1 MYTRLGNGY
10 SNFQQRGGYAS
21 TGEGQKA
28 SSAVVGRARSGRGFN
43 RDFSHRIVTSQSG
56 RRARG
61 AIAPDG
67 IVGTVLLANVDSLPG
82 TVVERFVQ
90 AAGAEKARLVIV
102 VGREK
107 PLDDDEQS
115 KLLVPWKDAMP
126 DSVETLRIATR
137 AQAEDADHAELLHK
151 ATGIWLSNFDAER
164 LASTARGT
172 RFAAE
177 LQDLLDRKGALGVE
191 GTASSRA
198 RRRSAARRTE
208 VRCDRRPQ
216 FARPVRGR
224 SEFRPQV
231 RRQAAPRHHRQEIG
245 LARHWVARGHG
256 ARNPRTNVAPLDGD
270 SAFIVLPPG
279 TNWHQDTIDLRQRRP
294 GDWNQ
299 LHRAARD
306 RANPNYLPKEPAAPE
321 VPHGA
326 LVIIGGGRTPADVL
340 ARFIELA
347 GGADDGEFVVFPTAM
362 PDPIAPGADSRFLR
376 RAGVKHVTE
385 LPAREL
391 KEVDSAENLDLL
403 KRATGV
409 WFGGG
414 RQWHFVDAY
423 EGTKTAELLH
433 YVLKRGGVIG
443 GSSAGATIQGDYLV
457 RGSPF
462 GSEIMMC
469 EGYERGLCFLPGVAI
484 DQHFSARDRFADMTA
499 LMDKY
504 PQFLGIGLDES
515 TALVVQGRT
524 AEIMGPGKV
533 YFYDRRQITDPDAP
547 DYATAA
553 AGDKYDLHDRKI
565 IPGEKKPAEKSVCP

>member
-1 MYTRLGNGY
+1 MQVWVKSERRRRPVLAGREIAAGLIAIILIALSVRSPAAEPAERLRPN
-10 SNFQQRGGYAS
+10 
-21 TGEGQKA
+21 
-28 SSAVVGRARSGRGFN
+28 
-43 RDFSHRIVTSQSG
+43 
-56 RRARG
+56 
-61 AIAPDG
+61 G

-82 TVVERFVQ
+82 AVVERFVR
-90 AAGAEKARLVIV
+90 AAGAEEARLVIV

-115 KLLVPWKDAMP
+115 KLLAPWKDSMT
-126 DSVETLRIATR
+126 DGVETLCIATR
-137 AQAEDADHAELLHK
+137 AQAEDADHAKLLHK
-151 ATGIWLSNFDAER
+151 ATGIWLSIFNPKQ
-164 LASTARGT
+164 LTSMRGT

-177 LQDLLDRKGALGVE
+177 LQALLERKGALGVE
-191 GTASSRA
+191 GTASSALAAGALLDEQMSDMTAGLNLLGQCVIDPSFDRKFGDKRLRDIIGKKSGWLGIGMPKGTMLEIHGRA
-198 RRRSAARRTE
+198 MR
-208 VRCDRRPQ
+208 
-216 FARPVRGR
+216 
-224 SEFRPQV
+224 
-231 RRQAAPRHHRQEIG
+231 
-245 LARHWVARGHG
+245 
-256 ARNPRTNVAPLDGD
+256 PLDGH
-270 SAFIVLPPG
+270 SAFVVLPPG
-279 TNWHQDTIDLRQRRP
+279 TNNWRDETVELRQRRP

-299 LHRAARD
+299 LHRAACD
-306 RANPNYLPKEPAAPE
+306 RANPKYLPKEPATPE

-326 LVIIGGGRTPADVL
+326 LVIIGGGRTPPDVL

-376 RAGVKHVTE
+376 REGVKHVTE
-385 LPAREL
+385 LPGREL
-391 KEVDSAENLDLL
+391 YEVDSAENLDLL

-423 EGTKTAELLH
+423 EGTETSKLLH
-433 YVLKRGGVIG
+433 DVLKRGGVIG

-499 LMDKY
+499 LMDMY

-515 TALVVQGRT
+515 TALVVQGHT
-524 AEIMGPGKV
+524 AEILGTGKA
-533 YFYDRRQITDPDAP
+533 YFYDRRQMTDPDAP

-553 AGDKYDLHDRKI
+553 AGDKFDLHDRKI
-565 IPGEKKPAEKSVCP
+565 IPGEKQPAERSVCP